1 MDIMIAGSGTV
12 GYGLAQTLSYQHNVM
27 VIDKDIS
34 KLNKLDEDVDVMVV
48 HGDIENPKTYQ
59 MLNLEKIDLFIAV
72 TDSDEANLLSTLIVE
87 DVVEINKKIIRLKN
101 DGFLKSRVLEKLSI
115 DYAVFP
121 DITTANK
128 VKALFT
134 FPKANNVKM
143 FHQTKHKLISI
154 RVQYDAQ
161 MLYRVNEFMSDAVAI
176 VGIEREKRFFV
187 PSKEER
193 IEKGDLV
200 YLFGDMD
207 AIEKISAK
215 LDEKM
220 PSSIKKIVIFGA
232 NTLAQKIAKA
242 LLDKKLDI
250 KMIEKDISH
259 CRAASELLQ
268 HRVTIINSAYED
280 QRLFEEEGLKNAD
293 MIIAASHDD
302 EKNIVKCIEAKE
314 YGIEKVVAVNNDKA
328 YYNLMHKMGVVV
340 VRGSKAGAH
349 YAILE
354 KISSSSIVT
363 QRHYCGGNGILFMR
377 KIYPNS
383 ELIGKK
389 PREVKIG
396 TSVLLLSRE
405 EKLYALSDITQFEQG
420 DIIAVFGEYDYKE
433 EIQQW
438 IYTL

>member
-1 MDIMIAGSGTV
+1 MDIMIAGAGTV
-12 GYGLAQTLSYQHNVM
+12 GHSLAQTLSFQHNVT
-27 VIDKDIS
+27 VIDKDIQ
-34 KLNKLDEDVDVMVV
+34 KLTMLEEEIDILVVQGDSED
-48 HGDIENPKTYQ
+48 PKTYRS
-59 MLNLEKIDLFIAV
+59 LDVDHVDLFIAV
-72 TDSDEANLLSTLIVE
+72 TDSDEANLLSTLIIE
-87 DVVEINKKIIRLKN
+87 DEITVSKKIIRLKN
-101 DGFLKSRVLEKLSI
+101 DAFLKSHILEKLSI

-121 DITTANK
+121 DVTTANK

-154 RVQYDAQ
+154 RVQYE
-161 MLYRVNEFMSDAVAI
+161 NEVLLHVGQFITEKVII
-176 VGIEREKRFFV
+176 VGIERDKEFFV
-187 PSKEER
+187 PTMETS
-193 IEKGDLV
+193 IFQNDLV
-200 YLFGDMD
+200 YLFGSIE
-207 AIEKISAK
+207 AIEPIAFR

-220 PSSIKKIVIFGA
+220 PASIRKIVIFGA

-242 LLDKKLDI
+242 LLDKNLEI
-250 KMIEKDISH
+250 KMVEKDIDH
-259 CRAASELLQ
+259 CKTASKLLQ
-268 HRVTIINSAYED
+268 GKVTIINAAYED
-280 QRLFEEEGLKNAD
+280 HRLFEEEGLKNAD
-293 MIIAASHDD
+293 MIIAAGHND

-363 QRHYCGGNGILFMR
+363 ERQFCGGRGLLFMR

-383 ELIGKK
+383 LLIGKK
-389 PREVKIG
+389 IKSPSIQNSILFILRNDQIF
-396 TSVLLLSRE
+396 TLDTIE
-405 EKLYALSDITQFEQG
+405 ELFLG
-420 DIIAVFGEYDYKE
+420 DIIVVFGEINNE
-433 EIQQW
+433 EALQKW